1 MMKYE
6 LDKDE
11 EKFILE
17 RVTPLLKGKVEN
29 VDFTGTKISHYMLRE
44 YFLNKGFTDD
54 YESNSDDN
62 WIYLS
67 KEEERYTISSN
78 SMSFEL
84 LIYREDD

>member
-1 MMKYE
+1 MKYE

-17 RVTPLLKGKVEN
+17 KVTPLLEGKVEN
-29 VDFTGTKISHYMLRE
+29 VDFTGTKISPYMLRE

-54 YESNSDDN
+54 YESNSTDS

-67 KEEERYTISSN
+67 KNEEKYTISLN

>member
-29 VDFTGTKISHYMLRE
+29 VDFTGTKISPYMLRE

-54 YESNSDDN
+54 YESNSTDS

-67 KEEERYTISSN
+67 KNKEKYTIFLN

>member
-1 MMKYE
+1 MKYE

-11 EKFILE
+11 ENFILE
-17 RVTPLLKGKVEN
+17 KVTPLLEGKVKDVN
-29 VDFTGTKISHYMLRE
+29 FTGTKVSPYMLKE
-44 YFLNKGFTDD
+44 YFINRDFKDD
-54 YESNSDDN
+54 YESNSTDS

-67 KEEERYTISSN
+67 KNEEKYTIFSN

>member
-1 MMKYE
+1 MKYE
-6 LDKDE
+6 LNKDE

-17 RVTPLLKGKVEN
+17 KVTPLLEGKVEN
-29 VDFTGTKISHYMLRE
+29 VDFTGTKISPYMLRE

-67 KEEERYTISSN
+67 KGEKQYTISSN